1 MLRRYFFAP
10 ILILITLLTGCA
22 PKVAAQPAEVKALEE
37 PTSTALS
44 ESSAAAETTQ
54 AEIVPHDPP
63 ASCPITRPPHA
74 AFVPPAPYPPAPPER
89 YVNEFWYG
97 APELWTML
105 GTEGTWYALPHN
117 KNGYTQKIFWWS
129 KDFDVSKDPY
139 PAFRLTIERLDA
151 EAPSSPIVVSEEATN
166 ASADFGTAML
176 TGVDIPELGCWK
188 ITGKYGDAELNFVV
202 WVAP

>member
-1 MLRRYFFAP
+1 MLRRYFIPP

-22 PKVAAQPAEVKALEE
+22 PEAAAQPAQVKALENST
-37 PTSTALS
+37 PTDLP
-44 ESSAAAETTQ
+44 
-54 AEIVPHDPP
+54 EIVPHQPSV
-63 ASCPITRPPHA
+63 SCPTTQPLGV
-74 AFVPPAPYPPAPPER
+74 AFVPPAPYPSAPPER
-89 YVNEFWYG
+89 YVDEFWYG
-97 APELWTML
+97 TPELWTML

-129 KDFDVSKDPY
+129 KDFDVGKDPY

-176 TGVDIPELGCWK
+176 TGVEIPELGCWK
-188 ITGKYGDAELNFVV
+188 ITGQYLESELSFVV
-202 WVAP
+202 RVAP